1 MKERPILFSA
11 PMVNSILNGTK
22 TQTRRIAKG
31 VGIAPGIGQVLKG
44 SDDIKEWPEF
54 CPYGKPGDRL
64 WLRETWQGPILD
76 DDEYEE
82 YRRNGKE
89 SYLKPQ
95 YCVYRATDQLNAIDE
110 DGNELNWR
118 PSIHMP
124 RWASRISLEITGI
137 RVERLQDIGEEDAID
152 EGLKAITK
160 DGKLIKYGI
169 PDRDGYPG
177 ADDFGWNWGDWDKS
191 PVLAYKRLWQSI
203 NGKGS
208 WDLNPF
214 VWVIEF
220 KRI

>member
-44 SDDIKEWPEF
+44 SDDIKEWSDL

-64 WLRETWQGPILD
+64 WVRETFCYHD
-76 DDEYEE
+76 DLAM
-82 YRRNGKE
+82 
-89 SYLKPQ
+89 YLYKADDVT
-95 YCVYRATDQLNAIDE
+95 CCK
-110 DGNELNWR
+110 WK

-124 RWASRISLEITGI
+124 RSASRILLEVKNV
-137 RVERLQDIGEEDAID
+137 RVELLQDISEEDAID